1 MNRRRNL
8 HRFPFFRR
16 HRFFTISFVQEWCHC
31 ASGGGGSK
39 GVLSD
44 VGVGSGDDD
53 DSNVFLMLMRC
64 LLELLSQLFDK

>member
-53 DSNVFLMLMRC
+53 DSTCFSDADEVSSRATESALR
-64 LLELLSQLFDK
+64 